1 MGYFKSIDNLK
12 DDQPEELLPTRFS
25 TIEYTHDS
33 FLEKINEFSDEK
45 IRYEIKIGDYFNYD
59 HFSDPNTRIIFQK
72 LWTNKI
78 FLKNVLYLIS
88 EDEPF
93 RNKII
98 RTYITTVNKLAF
110 DYLLL
115 PVEEKDMEIQN
126 LLKEIA
132 KHTDYNYILKLC
144 DIMPLEVATMISMS
158 RFSDFNS
165 RESINRFNNTIYK
178 SGMDFSEQD
187 VIHIYAV
194 FFSERYSDLFNIT
207 MTTVEEVFENRIYK
221 KVYDMMSL
229 ALLDILESMTSE
241 DIYKVLHSYSN
252 YIELTNTCNCRLS
265 LRSLSDDYTRINMII
280 DELLDKGVSVP

>member
-1 MGYFKSIDNLK
+1 MGYFKSLDEINE
-12 DDQPEELLPTRFS
+12 QPEELLPTRFT

-33 FLEKINEFSDEK
+33 FLEKISEFSDTK

-59 HFSDPNTRIIFQK
+59 HFSDPNTRVIFQK

-98 RTYITTVNKLAF
+98 NTYITTVNKLAF

-115 PVEEKDMEIQN
+115 ESEDKDEEVLY

-144 DIMPLEVATMISMS
+144 DIMPLEIAAIIAMA
-158 RFSDFNS
+158 RFSDFNFT
-165 RESINRFNNTIYK
+165 ESINRFNNTIYR
-178 SGMDFSEQD
+178 SEMDFSEQD
-187 VIHIYAV
+187 IIHIYAV
-194 FFSERYSDLFNIT
+194 FFSERFTELFNIT
-207 MTTVEEVFENRIYK
+207 MTNIEENFEKRLYK

-241 DIYKVLHSYSN
+241 DIEKVLQSYSS
-252 YIELTNTCNCRLS
+252 YIELTNICNFRFS
-265 LRSLSDDYTRINMII
+265 LRSLSDDYSRINVII
-280 DELLDKGVSVP
+280 DELLNKGICIP